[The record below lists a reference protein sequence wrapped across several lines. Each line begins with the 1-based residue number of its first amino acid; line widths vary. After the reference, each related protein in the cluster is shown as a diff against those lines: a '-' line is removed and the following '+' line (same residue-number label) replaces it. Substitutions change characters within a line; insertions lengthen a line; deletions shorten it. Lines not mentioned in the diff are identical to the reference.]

1 MATVNTDTINQV
13 GRALDTAFGR
23 PGFTQFAIDNLA
35 TLIMLAEAIKAAQ
48 EQAQAER
55 EHVDG

>member
-1 MATVNTDTINQV
+1 MNTDTINQI

-35 TLIMLAEAIKAAQ
+35 TLTMLAEAIKAAQ
-48 EQAQAER
+48 EQAQAEK
-55 EHVDG
+55 EHADG

>member
-1 MATVNTDTINQV
+1 MNTDTINQV

-35 TLIMLAEAIKAAQ
+35 TLIMLAEAIKATQ
-48 EQAQAER
+48 EQAQVQK
-55 EHVDG
+55 EHADG